1 MIPRSKIQ
9 LAGQS
14 LLVEPAPKPP
24 RWWGLPTVTTLV
36 TLVVLAAITLCSL
49 MLKSH
54 ELHRRAMLKDVAVLG
69 DVRSFMTGFTS
80 LDPFHANKYVERVLA
95 QATGDF
101 AKQYHD
107 KENEILVQVARAEP
121 TTGTVL
127 DAGVER
133 WNDDGTANVLLATK
147 VTSKSRDGKS
157 AYEKAN
163 RWVAT
168 VRWEGD
174 RWKISDLLQVI

>member
-1 MIPRSKIQ
+1 
-9 LAGQS
+9 
-14 LLVEPAPKPP
+14 
-24 RWWGLPTVTTLV
+24 
-36 TLVVLAAITLCSL
+36 
-49 MLKSH
+49 
-54 ELHRRAMLKDVAVLG
+54 
-69 DVRSFMTGFTS
+69 
-80 LDPFHANKYVERVLA
+80 LA

-133 WNDDGTANVLLATK
+133 WNDGGTANVLLATK
-147 VTSKSRDGKS
+147 VTSKSRDGKR
-157 AYEKAN
+157 AYEKSN

-168 VRWEGD
+168 VKREGD